1 MIPEPTSTPV
11 VYAPYPT
18 WPKVVAAFV
27 AGAVLSAF
35 CIVQVAPPPTDGK
48 AQLTAGAGPEYVV
61 VGEDGS
67 VVEEGVAADAVAGD
81 AAAAAGGTRSTVK
94 GAAAT
99 AGSVR
104 RTVTGKGPTGG
115 AAGTAGTEGSQ
126 GRQQG
131 GSGAGGTTTGGGA
144 GGSGG
149 TSTGGGAG
157 DGTLEC
163 KAGRNGGVTDD
174 GVTATEIKIAAT
186 VVRDGPGESL
196 LGSSE
201 IGMKAVVNKVNAAG
215 GICGRRLTL
224 TLVND
229 SWDAAAG
236 RDTIKRFIDE
246 KQFAL
251 PVVPS
256 SEGLSEAIR
265 TNLIKDAGI
274 PVVGANGLRID
285 QYSDPTTY
293 PVGAATVS
301 IMRAMVRRAYDEGAR
316 TFGIVW
322 DQKYKFGQ
330 EGADAFKSYVRSLDG
345 ASIKADQPLEPTDL
359 AYGTPAQAFNRDC
372 ENTEQSSGCDLV
384 VLLLVPDV
392 ALKWKSSNQGRFAGR
407 GEKTYGAQ
415 TLFTDDFAKK
425 CAGWCAGMSVWTGY
439 NPAIPPLDSKPG
451 VGAYV
456 NDVRALSPSVD
467 FRNQFLQGA
476 YLGMQ
481 VFVDAVKACSPRLT
495 RACVNSRL
503 DATPFE
509 TDLAST
515 LQWAPGK
522 HHANKK
528 AQAFRID
535 AAGGSFNNWQYEDPP
550 GFVQDPSL

>member
-1 MIPEPTSTPV
+1 MMPDPRPVPIVYPT
-11 VYAPYPT
+11 YPT

-27 AGAVLSAF
+27 AGALISAF
-35 CIVQVAPPPTDGK
+35 CIIQIAPAEDDDE
-48 AQLTAGAGPEYVV
+48 AQLTAGTGSGLALADEGAVLDEGLGEAGA
-61 VGEDGS
+61 DGS
-67 VVEEGVAADAVAGD
+67 
-81 AAAAAGGTRSTVK
+81 AAAGSTGSRTVTK
-94 GAAAT
+94 GAAAV
-99 AGSVR
+99 AGSTR
-104 RTVTGKGPTGG
+104 RTVSGTSTGATG
-115 AAGTAGTEGSQ
+115 GTAGTGATA
-126 GRQQG
+126 GREQG
-131 GSGAGGTTTGGGA
+131 GSGAGGTTTGGDAATGTGTA
-144 GGSGG
+144 TGG
-149 TSTGGGAG
+149 TTDGGA
-157 DGTLEC
+157 LEC
-163 KAGRNGGVTDD
+163 KAGRNGGVTDV
-174 GVTATEIKIAAT
+174 GVTATDIKIAAT
-186 VVRDGPGESL
+186 VVRDGPGASL
-196 LGSSE
+196 LSSSE

-215 GICGRRLTL
+215 GICGRRLTM

-256 SEGLSEAIR
+256 SEGLSEAIK
-265 TNLIKDAGI
+265 TGLIKDAGI

-285 QYSDPTTY
+285 QYSDPTTF

-345 ASIKADQPLEPTDL
+345 ASVKADQPLEPSDP
-359 AYGTPAQAFNRDC
+359 AYGTPALAFNRDC
-372 ENTEQSSGCDLV
+372 ANTEQSSGCDLV

-392 ALKWKSSNQGRFAGR
+392 ALKWKSANQGRFAGR
-407 GEKTYGAQ
+407 GAKTYGAQ
-415 TLFTDDFAKK
+415 TLFTDDFANK
-425 CAGWCAGMSVWTGY
+425 CAGWCHGMAVWTGY
-439 NPAIPPLDSKPG
+439 NPALPPLDSKAG
-451 VGAYV
+451 VSAYV
-456 NDVRALSPSVD
+456 NDVRALSSSVD
-467 FRNQFLQGA
+467 YRNQFLQGA

-481 VFVDAVKACSPRLT
+481 VFVDAVKACSPKLT
-495 RACVNSRL
+495 RACVNERL
-503 DATPFE
+503 DSVPFE

-535 AAGGSFNNWQYEDPP
+535 AAGGSFNNWQYEEK
-550 GFVQDPSL
+550 GFIQDPQL